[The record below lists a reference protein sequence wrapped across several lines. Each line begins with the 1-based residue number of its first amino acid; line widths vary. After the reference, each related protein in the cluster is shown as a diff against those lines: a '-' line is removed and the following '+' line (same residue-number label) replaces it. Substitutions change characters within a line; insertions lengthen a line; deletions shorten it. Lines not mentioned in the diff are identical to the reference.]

1 MSFGVRNHHIAK
13 WSLVMVWL
21 VIVVCLGQRAGFI
34 SSCPMS
40 ADNRSSEASLFNDQH
55 ANAELVSTANTSDSS
70 IDGAT
75 DKQCDMTD
83 HLLQVHQ
90 HSFEHALIFISLLI
104 VVLAWLSTMQYRI
117 PVLTEPIPPTRRL
130 HLTLCVFRE

>member
-1 MSFGVRNHHIAK
+1 MSFGVRNHRIAK

-40 ADNRSSEASLFNDQH
+40 ADNRSSEASIINEKT
-55 ANAELVSTANTSDSS
+55 ASSKWGSTANTSDSN

-104 VVLAWLSTMQYRI
+104 VVLAWLSAMQYRI

>member
-1 MSFGVRNHHIAK
+1 
-13 WSLVMVWL
+13 MVWL

-40 ADNRSSEASLFNDQH
+40 ADNRSSEASIINEKT
-55 ANAELVSTANTSDSS
+55 ASSKWGSTANTSDSN

-117 PVLTEPIPPTRRL
+117 LVLTEPIPPTRRL

>member
-1 MSFGVRNHHIAK
+1 
-13 WSLVMVWL
+13 MVWL

-40 ADNRSSEASLFNDQH
+40 ADNRSSETSIINEKTASSKWG
-55 ANAELVSTANTSDSS
+55 ATANTSDSN

>member
-1 MSFGVRNHHIAK
+1 
-13 WSLVMVWL
+13 MVWL

-34 SSCPMS
+34 SSCPVS
-40 ADNRSSEASLFNDQH
+40 ADNRSSEASLFSGLP
-55 ANAELVSTANTSDSS
+55 ANAELVSTPYTSDSS
-70 IDGAT
+70 IDGTT

-104 VVLAWLSTMQYRI
+104 VVLAWLSTVQYRI

>member
-1 MSFGVRNHHIAK
+1 MSFGVRNHRIAK

-55 ANAELVSTANTSDSS
+55 ANAELVSTTNTNDSS

-75 DKQCDMTD
+75 AKQCDMTD

-104 VVLAWLSTMQYRI
+104 VVFAWLSTMQYRI

>member
-1 MSFGVRNHHIAK
+1 MSFGVRNHRIAK

-40 ADNRSSEASLFNDQH
+40 ADNRSSEASIINEKT
-55 ANAELVSTANTSDSS
+55 ASSKWGSTANTSDSN